1 MLFSSLIFLI
11 GFLPLTIGVYFLIP
25 KRCKLR
31 NFFLTIMSLFF
42 YAWGEPRFVLAMI
55 VSIIVNYLFALIIDH
70 QRNNEKNKKIIIAA
84 TVLFNLSYLFVFK
97 YLDFAIHTL
106 SVMIGREFT
115 PFGIR
120 LPIGIS
126 FFTFQAMS
134 YVFDVGKG
142 EGDVQ
147 KNPLNVALYI
157 SFFPQLIAGPIVR
170 YNTIAH
176 QIENR
181 RENFDDFCVGIYRFT
196 AGLSKKLLLAN
207 NLAIVAD
214 RAFDQP
220 LSDLSTS
227 MAWLGILAY
236 TLQIYFDFSGY
247 SDMAIGL
254 GKMFGFHFKEN
265 FDYPYLSQSIR
276 EFWRRWHISLGSW
289 FRDYVYIPLG
299 GSKRGNM
306 RTALNLIVVWFMTGL
321 WHGANLTFVVW
332 GIYYCVLILIERYI
346 LKEGRNNDRSKLV
359 RRSIV
364 FLLVVIGWVFFRSP
378 NLTSAG
384 GYLRIMF
391 AIVPNQLMDRQF
403 ILYSREYFL
412 FLVVGFILAG
422 GAVPA
427 FRKQLNKYP
436 KVEYVFT
443 VLLSCAGLLL
453 SIAYLTKGGYNP
465 FIYFNF

>member
-1 MLFSSLIFLI
+1 MDTLIWLF
-11 GFLPLTIGVYFLIP
+11 
-25 KRCKLR
+25 R
-31 NFFLTIMSLFF
+31 
-42 YAWGEPRFVLAMI
+42 
-55 VSIIVNYLFALIIDH
+55 
-70 QRNNEKNKKIIIAA
+70 
-84 TVLFNLSYLFVFK
+84 
-97 YLDFAIHTL
+97 
-106 SVMIGREFT
+106 
-115 PFGIR
+115 
-120 LPIGIS
+120 
-126 FFTFQAMS
+126 
-134 YVFDVGKG
+134 
-142 EGDVQ
+142 
-147 KNPLNVALYI
+147 
-157 SFFPQLIAGPIVR
+157 
-170 YNTIAH
+170 
-176 QIENR
+176 
-181 RENFDDFCVGIYRFT
+181 
-196 AGLSKKLLLAN
+196 
-207 NLAIVAD
+207 
-214 RAFDQP
+214 
-220 LSDLSTS
+220 
-227 MAWLGILAY
+227 
-236 TLQIYFDFSGY
+236 
-247 SDMAIGL
+247 L

-332 GIYYCVLILIERYI
+332 GIYYCVLILIKRYI

-443 VLLSCAGLLL
+443 VLLSCAGLLF

>member
-11 GFLPLTIGVYFLIP
+11 GFLPLTIGVYYLIP

-42 YAWGEPRFVLAMI
+42 YAWGEPYFVLAMI
-55 VSIIVNYLFALIIDH
+55 ASIIVNYLFALFIDH
-70 QRNNEKNKKIIIAA
+70 QRNNEKNKKIIISAM
-84 TVLFNLSYLFVFK
+84 VIFNLSYLFVFK
-97 YLDFAIHTL
+97 YLDFAVHTL
-106 SVMIGREFT
+106 SVMVGRDFL
-115 PFGIR
+115 PLGIR

-134 YVFDVGKG
+134 YVFDVSRG

-181 RENFDDFCVGIYRFT
+181 IENFDDFCTGTYRFT
-196 AGLSKKLLLAN
+196 AGLSKKVLLAN
-207 NLAIVAD
+207 NLAIMAD

-254 GKMFGFHFKEN
+254 GRMFGFHFNEN

-276 EFWRRWHISLGSW
+276 DFWRRWHKSLGSW

-299 GSKRGNM
+299 GSKRGNI
-306 RTALNLIVVWFMTGL
+306 RTALNLIVV
-321 WHGANLTFVVW
+321 
-332 GIYYCVLILIERYI
+332 
-346 LKEGRNNDRSKLV
+346 
-359 RRSIV
+359 
-364 FLLVVIGWVFFRSP
+364 
-378 NLTSAG
+378 
-384 GYLRIMF
+384 
-391 AIVPNQLMDRQF
+391 
-403 ILYSREYFL
+403 
-412 FLVVGFILAG
+412 
-422 GAVPA
+422 
-427 FRKQLNKYP
+427 
-436 KVEYVFT
+436 
-443 VLLSCAGLLL
+443 
-453 SIAYLTKGGYNP
+453 
-465 FIYFNF
+465 

>member
-11 GFLPLTIGVYFLIP
+11 GFLPLTIGVYYLIP

-42 YAWGEPRFVLAMI
+42 YAWGEPYFVLAMI
-55 VSIIVNYLFALIIDH
+55 ASIIVNYLFALFIDH
-70 QRNNEKNKKIIIAA
+70 QRNNEKNKKIIISAM
-84 TVLFNLSYLFVFK
+84 VIFNLSYLFVFK
-97 YLDFAIHTL
+97 YLDFAVHTL
-106 SVMIGREFT
+106 SVMVGRDFL
-115 PFGIR
+115 PLGIR

-134 YVFDVGKG
+134 YVFDVSRG

-181 RENFDDFCVGIYRFT
+181 IENFDDFCTGTYRFT
-196 AGLSKKLLLAN
+196 AGLSKKVLLAN
-207 NLAIVAD
+207 NLAIMAD

-254 GKMFGFHFKEN
+254 GRMFGFHFNEN

-276 EFWRRWHISLGSW
+276 DFWRRWHKSLGSW

-299 GSKRGNM
+299 GSKRGNI
-306 RTALNLIVVWFMTGL
+306 RTALNLIVVWFLTGL
-321 WHGANLTFVVW
+321 WHGAYLTFVVW

-346 LKEGRNNDRSKLV
+346 LNEGRNNDRSKLV
-359 RRSIV
+359 RRCIV

-391 AIVPNQLMDRQF
+391 AIAPNQLIDRQF
-403 ILYSREYFL
+403 ILYLREFFL

-422 GAVPA
+422 GTVPA
-427 FRKQLNKYP
+427 LRKQLNKYP
-436 KVEYVFT
+436 KVEYAFT

>member
-1 MLFSSLIFLI
+1 MKRIIYVGMDVHLNSYTMCCVEPSFKDEDKIFGHMRLEPSVSSVKLYLTKIAERINDPGRSIHFICGYEAGFI
-11 GFLPLTIGVYFLIP
+11 GY
-25 KRCKLR
+25 
-31 NFFLTIMSLFF
+31 SL
-42 YAWGEPRFVLAMI
+42 YHEMNA
-55 VSIIVNYLFALIIDH
+55 
-70 QRNNEKNKKIIIAA
+70 
-84 TVLFNLSYLFVFK
+84 
-97 YLDFAIHTL
+97 
-106 SVMIGREFT
+106 
-115 PFGIR
+115 
-120 LPIGIS
+120 
-126 FFTFQAMS
+126 
-134 YVFDVGKG
+134 
-142 EGDVQ
+142 
-147 KNPLNVALYI
+147 
-157 SFFPQLIAGPIVR
+157 
-170 YNTIAH
+170 
-176 QIENR
+176 
-181 RENFDDFCVGIYRFT
+181 
-196 AGLSKKLLLAN
+196 AGLTCVILAPSTMPQHPGHRIKTDKRDAEHIAKS
-207 NLAIVAD
+207 LAYGTY
-214 RAFDQP
+214 RAVHIPTAEDEQT